1 MRLPLSLA
9 LLLCA
14 HVAMAQET
22 DVIVYG
28 ATPAGIAAALAAA
41 ADGEKVLLVEKT
53 DRIGGLMTNGLSHTD
68 FRTFEALTGTYL
80 ALTRRT
86 VDFYRAEFGA
96 KAEKVCFRGTHAEPK
111 VTLALF
117 EKMLA
122 EQPRITVQRNWEL
135 EAVAASSEANATGD
149 GAGAMRAL
157 EVCLFTDDHRTR
169 HSIPARFFID
179 ATYEGDLL
187 AAAGVAHR
195 VGREA
200 RTEFGEKL
208 APAEADGEL
217 QAYNFRFCMTRDPE
231 NRVTVRQP
239 KEYDREEF
247 AELLPLIENKT
258 ITSAFG
264 ATPTSIFKTQMPL
277 PHGKID
283 INDMSKGPVRLS
295 LPGANAEW
303 PDGSGGVA
311 IREGATPALD
321 APPFSRVQLAT
332 TRQRIVDAQL
342 KWSLGLLYFMQ
353 HDPAVPEAFRKEA
366 SEWGWCRDE
375 FRENAWLPDQLY
387 VREARRLQGL
397 HVYTQNDVA
406 HEPGDVRAVLHRDAI
421 AMGDYGPN
429 CHGTAHDGSRFGG
442 EHTGEF
448 YQAVAPYQIPYGVLV
463 PRNVENLLV
472 ACAVSSSHVGFC
484 TLRYEPI
491 WMSLGEAAGHAVHL
505 AREKKVTVQNIPVA
519 VLQTRL
525 RREKSATIYFSDV
538 PVDAPDFAA
547 AQWWGTLGGFH
558 GLEKTPD
565 DASLRGAPIAGQ
577 YHEAFPGHAAQLALA
592 LDPELAERWKKLA
605 LETGVAAPA
614 GQATRGEWIRAAWKA
629 AGEP

>member
-1 MRLPLSLA
+1 MTLA
-9 LLLCA
+9 LL
-14 HVAMAQET
+14 
-22 DVIVYG
+22 
-28 ATPAGIAAALAAA
+28 
-41 ADGEKVLLVEKT
+41 
-53 DRIGGLMTNGLSHTD
+53 
-68 FRTFEALTGTYL
+68 
-80 ALTRRT
+80 
-86 VDFYRAEFGA
+86 
-96 KAEKVCFRGTHAEPK
+96 
-111 VTLALF
+111 

-122 EQPRITVQRNWEL
+122 EQPRITVQRDWEL

-157 EVCLFTDDHRTR
+157 EVCLFADDHRQR

-187 AAAGVAHR
+187 AAAGLAYR

-247 AELLPLIENKT
+247 AGLLPLIESKT

-264 ATPTSIFKTQMPL
+264 ETPASIFKTQLPL

-295 LPGANAEW
+295 MPGVNAGW

-311 IREGATPALD
+311 IREGATAALD

-342 KWSLGLLYFMQ
+342 KWAVGLLYFVQ
-353 HDPAVPEAFRKEA
+353 HDAAVPEDFRKAA

-387 VREARRLQGL
+387 VREARRLQGM
-397 HVYTQNDVA
+397 HVFTENDAA

-421 AMGDYGPN
+421 AMGDYGLN
-429 CHGTAHDGSRFGG
+429 CHGTAHDGSPFGG
-442 EHTGEF
+442 QHTGEF
-448 YQAVAPYQIPYGVLV
+448 YQAVPPYQIPYGVMV

-472 ACAVSSSHVGFC
+472 PCAVSSSHVGFC
-484 TLRYEPI
+484 ALRYEPI
-491 WMSLGEAAGHAVHL
+491 WTSLGQAAGHAVHL
-505 AREKKVTVQNIPVA
+505 AREKKVTVQNVPVA
-519 VLQTRL
+519 ALQTRL
-525 RREKSATIYFSDV
+525 HREKSATIYFSDV
-538 PVDAPDFAA
+538 PVDSPDFAA
-547 AQWWGTLGGFH
+547 AQWWGTHGGFH
-558 GLEKTPD
+558 GLEPTPEEGK
-565 DASLRGAPIAGQ
+565 LRGAKIAGQ

-592 LDPELAERWKKLA
+592 LDPELAARWKKIA
-605 LETGVAAPA
+605 LEIGVTAPE
-614 GQATRGEWIRAAWKA
+614 GQATRGDWIRAAWKS